1 MCQKLI
7 DIKTSIISKDPDKPH
22 PKIFQYPIKKTVKFN
37 ISRLLLFLF
46 FIQYRSKEPNQP
58 NPAYAANH
66 SDDSEKPVVSPT
78 RQKILKGLY
87 ESADL
92 FCIADYR

>member
-1 MCQKLI
+1 LI
-7 DIKTSIISKDPDKPH
+7 LKHQSISKDPDKPH
-22 PKIFQYPIKKTVKFN
+22 PRIFQYPIKKTVK
-37 ISRLLLFLF
+37 
-46 FIQYRSKEPNQP
+46 IQYQSTSIFYPISTKEPSKP

-78 RQKILKGLY
+78 RQKDLRGLY

-92 FCIADYR
+92 F